1 MMNESITPKPEITV
15 PALVADQR
23 GQPTTLRTNPVSFD
37 VEQYQDL
44 ISSAQHLGEM
54 ERTVSVVPKYF
65 EFTTSLEEVQKAAD
79 KKKGNDREEYLKMNV
94 PETKCKGIFQGI
106 TQEEVSTVSEDT
118 GEVTT
123 RTRKVVRWVTA
134 EGLFISFGAQLVRA
148 LEPLPVGMP
157 IEIQYVRKEPV
168 KSIPGAT
175 VKIYEVFPLV

>member
-1 MMNESITPKPEITV
+1 MSEIITPPEAETTV
-15 PALVADQR
+15 PALVTDQH
-23 GQPTTLRTNPVSFD
+23 GQPTALRTNPVSFD

-44 ISSAQHLGEM
+44 ISNAKNLGEM

-79 KKKGNDREEYLKMNV
+79 KKKGNEREEYLKMNV

-123 RTRKVVRWVTA
+123 RIRKVVRCVTA
-134 EGLFISFGAQLVRA
+134 DGLFISFGAQLVRA

-157 IEIQYVRKEPV
+157 IEIQYMRKEPV

>member
-1 MMNESITPKPEITV
+1 MSEVTEH
-15 PALVADQR
+15 PATAVLTDQHDHA
-23 GQPTTLRTNPVSFD
+23 TALRTTPVSFD
-37 VEQYQDL
+37 VEQYQNL
-44 ISSAQHLGEM
+44 ITSAHRLDEL

-79 KKKGNDREEYLKMNV
+79 KKKGEERDKYLEMTV

-106 TQEEVSTVSEDT
+106 TEEQVSTTSEDT
-118 GEVTT
+118 GEVTM
-123 RTRKVVRWVTA
+123 RTRKVVRWITA

-148 LEPLPVGMP
+148 VEPLPVGMP

>member
-1 MMNESITPKPEITV
+1 MSEVTNPPQPVSEA
-15 PALVADQR
+15 PAVLTDQH
-23 GQPTTLRTNPVSFD
+23 GTATSLQTAPVSFD
-37 VEQYQDL
+37 VEQYQNL
-44 ISSAQHLGEM
+44 ITNAHRLGEM

-79 KKKGNDREEYLKMNV
+79 KKKGDEREEYLRMNV
-94 PETKCKGIFQGI
+94 PETKCKGIFQGV
-106 TQEEVSTVSEDT
+106 TEEQVFSIDEDT

-148 LEPLPVGMP
+148 VEPLPVGMP

-175 VKIYEVFPLV
+175 VKIYEVFPLI